1 MLNWEFGFPADL
13 FLHDTKYI
21 NPKQVLSF
29 YQLSEQSQQVK
40 SDSVSLSCYD
50 LENFLSCILCWMTLQ
65 VSYKQNLEN
74 APNEV

>member
-50 LENFLSCILCWMTLQ
+50 LENFLSCIDSPSKLKTKPRKCT
-65 VSYKQNLEN
+65 K
-74 APNEV
+74 